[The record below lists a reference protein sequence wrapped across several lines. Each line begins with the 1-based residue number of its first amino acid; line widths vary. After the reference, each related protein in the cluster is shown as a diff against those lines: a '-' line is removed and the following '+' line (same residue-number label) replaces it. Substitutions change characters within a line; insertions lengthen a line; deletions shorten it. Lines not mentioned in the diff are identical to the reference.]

1 MSNKINNAKALYMEG
16 IRDGNAKEAVEKYTG
31 ARYTQHSTGVRDG
44 KEGFLEFFE
53 PFIKRN
59 PIRDIE
65 IVRSFEDG
73 QHVFVHAYQ
82 SLNNGEAEWITMDI
96 FDTDEDDKI
105 IEHWD
110 VIAEFKGKNASGRTQ
125 VDGATEITDLGE
137 TEKNKAIVK
146 AMLEDLLMPNGNVD
160 TASQYVSE
168 NYIQHNNEVD
178 DGLAPL
184 IELLKA
190 PNRPLWYHDI
200 VLLIGCGNFV
210 AALCRASYEG
220 QEYAQIDLYRLE
232 NGLIVEHWDAAEPV
246 PAKENL
252 VNSGKF

>member
-44 KEGFLEFFE
+44 KEGFLAFFE

-73 QHVFVHAYQ
+73 QYVFVHAYQ
-82 SLNNGEAEWITMDI
+82 SLNNGEAEWVTMDI

-125 VDGATEITDLGE
+125 VDGATEITDLAK

-146 AMLEDLLMPNGNVD
+146 AMLEDLLMPNGNID
-160 TASQYVSE
+160 NASQYVSE
-168 NYIQHNNEVD
+168 NYIQHNNEVG

-210 AALCRASYEG
+210 AALCRASYEE

-246 PAKENL
+246 PAKEDL
-252 VNSGKF
+252 ANSGKF